1 MSELK
6 HYKMYVNGE
15 FKDSKSGKL
24 LTVIN
29 PSTGEKISTV
39 PSATREETQE
49 AIDDAYEAE
58 KKHGNSYQPQPVAST
73 YMMLLPKFVRMQII

>member
-58 KKHGNSYQPQPVAST
+58 KNMEIRTSRNPWPVLT
-73 YMMLLPKFVRMQII
+73 